1 MNKKDFNE
9 LAQQLAI
16 VKPTFTGDKDSM
28 EYLYHGIEHAKWSE
42 CVYAVM
48 LACKST
54 SANFDR
60 GRFLTACGV
69 PNIGVK

>member
-1 MNKKDFNE
+1 MTKKDFNE
-9 LAQQLAI
+9 LSQQLAI
-16 VKPTFTGDKDSM
+16 VKPDTD
-28 EYLYHGIEHAKWSE
+28 HGVVYAKWSE

>member
-1 MNKKDFNE
+1 VTKKDFNE

-16 VKPTFTGDKDSM
+16 VKPSDKDS
-28 EYLYHGIEHAKWSE
+28 IAFAQWCK
-42 CVYAVM
+42 CVYSVM
-48 LACKST
+48 LACKAT

-69 PNIGVK
+69 PNIGVP